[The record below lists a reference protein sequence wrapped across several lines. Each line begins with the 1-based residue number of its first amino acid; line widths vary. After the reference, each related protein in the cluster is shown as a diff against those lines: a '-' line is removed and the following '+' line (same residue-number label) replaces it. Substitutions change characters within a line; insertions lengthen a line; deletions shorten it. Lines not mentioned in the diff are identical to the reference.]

1 MADPESLN
9 CFISEVVSCAVSET
23 ASALFAP
30 IGIQPKCIHCGEGG
44 KFALYQGL
52 RSRGGWGGF
61 SPPNNFPKFD
71 LKKLNIVILKI
82 MWLHT
87 LLIMQWS

>member
-9 CFISEVVSCAVSET
+9 CFISEVVSYAVSET

-44 KFALYQGL
+44 NLPYIHSQIPAFGGKETG
-52 RSRGGWGGF
+52 RSLV
-61 SPPNNFPKFD
+61 KV
-71 LKKLNIVILKI
+71 LVILVPKGSLEPLVSK
-82 MWLHT
+82 WVT
-87 LLIMQWS
+87 F

>member
-30 IGIQPKCIHCGEGG
+30 IGIQPKCSHCGEGG
-44 KFALYQGL
+44 NLPYIHSQRFQPSEA
-52 RSRGGWGGF
+52 
-61 SPPNNFPKFD
+61 
-71 LKKLNIVILKI
+71 KKRVFL
-82 MWLHT
+82 
-87 LLIMQWS
+87 